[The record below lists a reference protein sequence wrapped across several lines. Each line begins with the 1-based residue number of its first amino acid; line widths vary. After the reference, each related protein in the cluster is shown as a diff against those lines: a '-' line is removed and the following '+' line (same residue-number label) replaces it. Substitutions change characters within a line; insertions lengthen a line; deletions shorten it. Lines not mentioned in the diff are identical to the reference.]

1 METGVHFEGLIDICV
16 RRFLFSGTVDNP
28 TAIQIIRRHLNPY
41 CVSEQN
47 ADVIS
52 AHSSGKVSHYFM
64 PVIQEHAKLRAGEGF
79 DNRTVDC
86 NLLFFFS
93 HNTSLTRLFL
103 VRLPESTSNSL
114 LIIHTALLALGNKPA
129 FATYGAQYTT
139 LNDLFTE
146 AFEQGILRF
155 IRS

>member
-1 METGVHFEGLIDICV
+1 METGVHFEGLVDIYV
-16 RRFLFSGTVDNP
+16 GRFLFSGTVDNSA
-28 TAIQIIRRHLNPY
+28 AIQIIRRHLNPY

-64 PVIQEHAKLRAGEGF
+64 SIIQSHAKLRPRKGF
-79 DNRTVDC
+79 DNRTVNC

-103 VRLPESTSNSL
+103 IRLPESTSNSL
-114 LIIHTALLALGNKPA
+114 LIIHTALLAFGYEPT
-129 FATYGAQYTT
+129 FASYGAQYTA
-139 LNDLFTE
+139 LNNLFTE

-155 IRS
+155 ILS

>member
-1 METGVHFEGLIDICV
+1 METGVHFESLIDIYI
-16 RRFLFSGTVDNP
+16 RSFLFSGTVDNSA
-28 TAIQIIRRHLNPY
+28 AIQIIRRHLNPY
-41 CVSEQN
+41 CISEQN

-52 AHSSGKVSHYFM
+52 AHSAGKVSHYFM
-64 PVIQEHAKLRAGEGF
+64 PVIQAHAKLRPGKGF
-79 DNRTVDC
+79 DNRTVNC

-103 VRLPESTSNSL
+103 KRLPEITSNSL
-114 LIIHTALLALGNKPA
+114 LIIHTALLAFGNEPA
-129 FATYGAQYTT
+129 FATYGAQYTA

-155 IRS
+155 ILS